1 MKKDDYLKHKMACLF
16 SVPLQWFLDQQRR
29 ERERE
34 EMQSPFSLYEICCKE
49 TLYTPPWVFWHFFFT
64 KETVAVFSVPFYSL
78 LPSKGK

>member
-1 MKKDDYLKHKMACLF
+1 MITLSIKWPASFLYPF
-16 SVPLQWFLDQQRR
+16 SGFLISRE

-34 EMQSPFSLYEICCKE
+34 KMQSPFSLYEICCKE

>member
-1 MKKDDYLKHKMACLF
+1 MKKDDYLKHKMTCPF

-29 ERERE
+29 ERERKC
-34 EMQSPFSLYEICCKE
+34 SPLSAYMKSVAKKHFILLPGFSG
-49 TLYTPPWVFWHFFFT
+49 TFFFT